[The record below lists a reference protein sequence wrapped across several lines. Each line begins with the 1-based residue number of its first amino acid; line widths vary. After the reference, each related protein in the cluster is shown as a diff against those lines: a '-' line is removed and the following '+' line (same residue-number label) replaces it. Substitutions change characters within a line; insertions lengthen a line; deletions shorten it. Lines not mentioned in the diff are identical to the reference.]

1 MIIEGLRIHVVN
13 IEKLE
18 KYINELT
25 VHASQCGETM
35 SLAGEKRYGLASI
48 LSSQCTCGYEIVLES
63 SNKVKGPLGYM
74 RWECNLAAVWGQMI
88 TGVGTPL

>member
-1 MIIEGLRIHVVN
+1 MTIEGSRIVN
-13 IEKLE
+13 IEKL

-25 VHASQCGETM
+25 VHASQCGGIM

-63 SNKVKGPLGYM
+63 SKSKDPLG
-74 RWECNLAAVWGQMI
+74 
-88 TGVGTPL
+88 T